1 MKKLIGT
8 VLASF
13 CLTSLMAQDIVMDGP
28 DGKLQLAVFA
38 SSEAKPVYSIVYN
51 GKAML
56 EKSPLGMATNI
67 GDFTKGMKLT
77 GHSVTPIDTVYGQNR
92 I

>member
-1 MKKLIGT
+1 MIMKKLIGT

-38 SSEAKPVYSIVYN
+38 SS
-51 GKAML
+51 GK
-56 EKSPLGMATNI
+56 GIRT
-67 GDFTKGMKLT
+67 GTVLT
-77 GHSVTPIDTVYGQNR
+77 RGH
-92 I
+92 

>member
-1 MKKLIGT
+1 MIMKKLIGT

-38 SSEAKPVYSIVYN
+38 SSEAKPV
-51 GKAML
+51 
-56 EKSPLGMATNI
+56 
-67 GDFTKGMKLT
+67 
-77 GHSVTPIDTVYGQNR
+77 
-92 I
+92 

>member
-1 MKKLIGT
+1 MIMKKLIGT

-38 SSEAKPVYSIVYN
+38 SSEANPVYSIVYN
-51 GKAML
+51 GEDNAG
-56 EKSPLGMATNI
+56 EISSGN
-67 GDFTKGMKLT
+67 D
-77 GHSVTPIDTVYGQNR
+77 HQYW
-92 I
+92 